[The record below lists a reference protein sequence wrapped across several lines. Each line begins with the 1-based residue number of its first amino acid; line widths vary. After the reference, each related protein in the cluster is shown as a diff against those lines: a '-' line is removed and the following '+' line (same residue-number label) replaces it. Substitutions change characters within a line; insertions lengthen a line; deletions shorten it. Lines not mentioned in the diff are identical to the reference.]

1 MNIVRFLYKYAIIFL
16 IILVTLAGAAIFL
29 LDNTNLIPSTSKPQY
44 HFYFIVQNSVDP
56 FWKEVIKGAEVAA
69 KDYNVVIEFC
79 APRFNDP
86 NEELKYIDIATLSR
100 VDGIITHAFGTEDF
114 TNAIDRAYYKGIP
127 VITFENDASKSK
139 RYAFAGTNSFEI
151 GKRAAELLIRAT
163 NGKGNV
169 AIITNSDSNQDL
181 IENNLKMN
189 GFFSTLKD
197 YKDIKIVKTY
207 TSKMGILSAEE
218 ITQKIIESNEK
229 INAIFTVSS
238 ADTLG
243 AAQLIVDRNKV
254 GEIILIGYG
263 SSEEITRYIE
273 KEIIYGTVAS
283 DPYKMGY
290 DSVKTLYNIKNGN
303 SVPTFIDTEVKV
315 ITKDGLEE
323 FKSIEEMRKNILKR
337 ENNNEQGDF

>member
-1 MNIVRFLYKYAIIFL
+1 MNILRYLYRQAIL
-16 IILVTLAGAAIFL
+16 ILSILVILSGVALLL
-29 LDNTNLIPSTSKPQY
+29 LDDRSIISTVSKPQF

-79 APRFNDP
+79 APRFNDR

-100 VDGIITHAFGTEDF
+100 VDGIITHAVGTEDF

-127 VITFENDASKSK
+127 VITFENDANKSK
-139 RYAFAGTNSFEI
+139 RYAFAGTNSYEI
-151 GKRAAELLIRAT
+151 GKRAAELLIKAT
-163 NGKGNV
+163 NGRGNV
-169 AIITNSDSNQDL
+169 AIITNSDSNQDI

-207 TSKMGILSAEE
+207 TSKMGILSSEE
-218 ITQKIIESNEK
+218 ITQKIIESDEN

-290 DSVKTLYNIKNGN
+290 DSVKTLYNIKRGN
-303 SVPTFIDTEVKV
+303 SVPTFIDTEIKV
-315 ITKDGLEE
+315 ITKDGLDE
-323 FKSIEEMRKNILKR
+323 FKSLEEMRKNILKR
-337 ENNNEQGDF
+337 EKSYEQGDF

>member
-1 MNIVRFLYKYAIIFL
+1 MNFFRFLYRQA
-16 IILVTLAGAAIFL
+16 ILVLSIFVVLAGLALMFIE
-29 LDNTNLIPSTSKPQY
+29 NKEIIPNKSKPLY

-69 KDYNVVIEFC
+69 KDLNVVIEFC

-100 VDGIITHAFGTEDF
+100 VDGIITHVSSTADF
-114 TNAIDRAYYKGIP
+114 TSAIDRAYYKGIP
-127 VITFENDASKSK
+127 VITFENDANKSK

-151 GKRAAELLIRAT
+151 GKRAANLLIKAT
-163 NGKGNV
+163 GGKANV
-169 AIITNSDSNQDL
+169 AIISSSDSNQDS

-197 YKDIKIVKTY
+197 YKGIKIVKTY

-218 ITQKIIESNEK
+218 ITQKIVDSKEK

-254 GEIILIGYG
+254 GDIILIGYG
-263 SSEEITRYIE
+263 SSDEIMRYIE

-290 DSVKTLYNIKNGN
+290 DSVKALIDIKQGKNI
-303 SVPTFIDTEVKV
+303 PTFINTDVKA

-323 FKSIEEMRKNILKR
+323 FKNIEKKR
-337 ENNNEQGDF
+337 NNYFKWENMYEQGDF